1 LELQRIRVLSSTNIA
16 AVDFNLDELL
26 NCSDSELENSVFFQS
41 SNSLLNIINNSIQAI
56 DRKLAIKH
64 QVKTQKTSRNTVLA
78 Q

>member
-1 LELQRIRVLSSTNIA
+1 LELQRNRVLSSTNIA